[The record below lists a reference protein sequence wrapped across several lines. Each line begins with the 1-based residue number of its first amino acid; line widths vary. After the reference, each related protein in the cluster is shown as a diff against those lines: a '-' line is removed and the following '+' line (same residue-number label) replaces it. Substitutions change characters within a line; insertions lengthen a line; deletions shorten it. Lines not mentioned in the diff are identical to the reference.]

1 MKKCYPFSQFRDI
14 FGAAG
19 TGPHSIRF
27 MGVAFVDFAIT
38 ILLAMLLTWKF
49 KVPLDLSII
58 AMLIFSLIIHWLFG
72 VETGALKYLGLT
84 CK

>member
-1 MKKCYPFSQFRDI
+1 MNKCPFSQFKNI
-14 FGAAG
+14 FGAPG

-27 MGVAFVDFAIT
+27 MGVALVDFALT
-38 ILLAMLLTWKF
+38 ILLAIFVTWKF

-58 AMLIFSLIIHWLFG
+58 GVLVFSLIIHMLFG

>member
-1 MKKCYPFSQFRDI
+1 
-14 FGAAG
+14 
-19 TGPHSIRF
+19 
-27 MGVAFVDFAIT
+27 MGVALVDFALT
-38 ILLAMLLTWKF
+38 ILLAIFVTWKF

-58 AMLIFSLIIHWLFG
+58 GVLVFSLIIHMLFG

>member
-1 MKKCYPFSQFRDI
+1 MATCPFSQYKNI

-27 MGVAFVDFAIT
+27 MGIALVDFGLT
-38 ILLAMLLTWKF
+38 ILLAMFITWKF
-49 KVPLDLSII
+49 GVPLDLSII
-58 AMLIFSLIIHWLFG
+58 AMLVISLVIHMLFG

>member
-1 MKKCYPFSQFRDI
+1 MKKCYPFSQFSDI

-27 MGVAFVDFAIT
+27 MGVAIVDFALT
-38 ILLAMLLTWKF
+38 IVLAMFVTWQF

-58 AMLIFSLIIHWLFG
+58 AMLILALVFHWLFG

>member
-1 MKKCYPFSQFRDI
+1 MTKCPFSQYKDI

-27 MGVAFVDFAIT
+27 MGIALVDFALT
-38 ILLAMLLTWKF
+38 IVLAMFVTWKF

-58 AMLIFSLIIHWLFG
+58 MTLVLALIIHWLFG
-72 VETGALKYLGLT
+72 VETGTLKYLGIT

>member
-1 MKKCYPFSQFRDI
+1 MKECPLSQFRDI
-14 FGAAG
+14 FGAPG

-27 MGVAFVDFAIT
+27 MGVALVDFAST
-38 ILLAMLLTWKF
+38 ILIAMFVTWKF

-58 AMLIFSLIIHWLFG
+58 FMLVISLIIHWIFG

>member
-1 MKKCYPFSQFRDI
+1 MNTCPFSKFKNI
-14 FGAAG
+14 FGAPG

-27 MGVAFVDFAIT
+27 MGVALVDFALT
-38 ILLAMLLTWKF
+38 ILLAIFVTWKF

-58 AMLIFSLIIHWLFG
+58 GVLVFSLIIHMLFG